1 MAEHIIVTLDG
12 PAGVGKTT
20 LARNI
25 AEELGIAYMDTGAM
39 FRSIGWKLGN
49 MVESV
54 PPAEIEKKL
63 AGFRF
68 SLSGAG
74 AATQLSLN
82 GTPVGDEIR
91 TEEVALL
98 ASAVATLPVVRTF
111 LKKTQQKLGSEV
123 SLVAEGRDMGTVIFP
138 AARYKFFLDAT
149 PEERARRRY
158 EQLTAAGETPDLK
171 ALTDQ
176 IRKRDHQDRSRVV
189 APLRPADDAIIIDT
203 TELDVQG
210 VFAAIMSKLK

>member
-1 MAEHIIVTLDG
+1 
-12 PAGVGKTT
+12 
-20 LARNI
+20 
-25 AEELGIAYMDTGAM
+25 
-39 FRSIGWKLGN
+39 
-49 MVESV
+49 
-54 PPAEIEKKL
+54 
-63 AGFRF
+63 
-68 SLSGAG
+68 
-74 AATQLSLN
+74 
-82 GTPVGDEIR
+82 
-91 TEEVALL
+91 
-98 ASAVATLPVVRTF
+98 VVRTF

>member
-1 MAEHIIVTLDG
+1 MADRITVTLDG

-20 LARNI
+20 LARNV
-25 AEELGIAYMDTGAM
+25 AKKLGIAYMDTGAM
-39 FRSIGWKLGN
+39 FRSIGWKLGK
-49 MVESV
+49 EAEKLT
-54 PPAEIEKKL
+54 PAEIEQRL
-63 AGFRF
+63 TAFEF

-74 AATQLSLN
+74 AKTILYLN

-91 TEEVALL
+91 TEEVALM

-111 LKKTQQKLGSEV
+111 LKANQQKLAAQV
-123 SLVAEGRDMGTVIFP
+123 SLIAEGRDMGTVVFP
-138 AARYKFFLDAT
+138 EARYKFFLDAT

-158 EQLTAAGETPDLK
+158 DQLIAAGETPDMK
-171 ALTDQ
+171 ELTEQ

-203 TELDVQG
+203 TDLDIEG
-210 VFAAIMSKLK
+210 VFAAIISNIQ